1 MRAHH
6 FAPFGEINY
15 KLFAPGESAV
25 EDLRNIKPTSVDY
38 KNTAATIGVP
48 TLGAGLAWYL
58 ASKGHPTPG
67 ALVGAGGLATG
78 LALNKYYESKPDN
91 ILKRRQTRL
100 KELHDLMRKQRDTDV
115 TTKGINKFTRRVYND
130 SIKKMQS
137 RLRFN
142 ADTPELARAARIE
155 YLAGDLYPFLPH
167 ISRDLRP
174 ESITASDASVKT
186 ANSNSENTDSRLF
199 NRLSETNPEILG
211 NDLSARMANR
221 LDSLHRNYTREQN
234 LELSDLVSKYEV
246 RHPVA
251 TTARRS
257 LNKISPASM
266 VGSGLLIVGSAAM
279 DASGNSTAKKYAL
292 PVGLTGFGIGGG
304 LMLADKLI
312 PKSPW
317 DPESN
322 AQKQLT
328 SILKKTNTQ
337 VDAKRRPKLLEAL
350 KPGSEFRSTLGKYQT
365 WLDKNNYDTGSVF
378 DEVAIGK
385 DLINM
390 MDRRGLL
397 NKKYTHDLDIDAEIA
412 AI

>member
-1 MRAHH
+1 MNVA
-6 FAPFGEINY
+6 I
-15 KLFAPGESAV
+15 
-25 EDLRNIKPTSVDY
+25 
-38 KNTAATIGVP
+38 IGV
-48 TLGAGLAWYL
+48 GARGSIYARQFHSNGY
-58 ASKGHPTPG
+58 KIV
-67 ALVGAGGLATG
+67 ALCEKNQA
-78 LALNKYYESKPDN
+78 
-91 ILKRRQTRL
+91 IL
-100 KELHDLMRKQRDTDV
+100 H
-115 TTKGINKFTRRVYND
+115 
-130 SIKKMQS
+130 
-137 RLRFN
+137 
-142 ADTPELARAARIE
+142 
-155 YLAGDLYPFLPH
+155 
-167 ISRDLRP
+167 
-174 ESITASDASVKT
+174 
-186 ANSNSENTDSRLF
+186 
-199 NRLSETNPEILG
+199 
-211 NDLSARMANR
+211 
-221 LDSLHRNYTREQN
+221 
-234 LELSDLVSKYEV
+234 
-246 RHPVA
+246 
-251 TTARRS
+251 
-257 LNKISPASM
+257 
-266 VGSGLLIVGSAAM
+266 
-279 DASGNSTAKKYAL
+279 STAKKYAL

-304 LMLADKLI
+304 LMLADKII